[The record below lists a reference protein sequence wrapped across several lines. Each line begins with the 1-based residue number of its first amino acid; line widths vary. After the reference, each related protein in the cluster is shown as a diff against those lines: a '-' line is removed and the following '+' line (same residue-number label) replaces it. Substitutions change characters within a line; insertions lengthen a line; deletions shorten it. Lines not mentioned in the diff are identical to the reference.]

1 MSRLSGAS
9 MLWRSP
15 MGQCL
20 CAGAVLPLAFAPF
33 GLLPVAMLA
42 YLLFYL
48 ALDGAPSWT
57 QAAWRGWLFGFG
69 QFVTGLYWTGSAI
82 LVEADRFWWV
92 LPFAVLAFPAFLGL
106 FPAGASAVFHL
117 VRQKYPPPPASLAMR
132 SIALRSVLMGTLL
145 ALLLSLVEYMRATLL
160 TGFPWNSP
168 VMIWVEWAPL
178 SQIVAWAGV
187 ATANLL
193 VLLWLC
199 VPAALWGAARR
210 RLACGISI
218 SIVLVMMVAG
228 GFYLD
233 LRRGSVDPLAQ
244 VPLAQDPLAQ
254 DPLAQDRMSGATPIA
269 IVQPNIPQEQKW
281 LNATRQQIAREVLA
295 ATATAKS
302 ASIIIWPETALPFYL
317 DEEPAFPEALRQ
329 ALASGQTVITG
340 ALRREA
346 VGEQMQYFNSVQI
359 WTAAGILQ
367 AQSDKVHLVP
377 FGEYLPFQS
386 TLEWI
391 GLRQLTQ
398 LRGGFTPGKPD
409 PILQLVSGAAFIPLV
424 CYEAIFPLTTSHRAQ
439 TQFLVNVT
447 NDAWFGASTGPYQ
460 HLALARLRSL
470 ESGLPLIRAANTGIS
485 AVIDG
490 TGQIIARK
498 GLGEKGVLNAQLP
511 ARLTP
516 PPQFGRS
523 GLIFSI
529 FLTIGFL
536 ICFANLT
543 SKR

>member
-15 MGQCL
+15 TGQCF

-57 QAAWRGWLFGFG
+57 QAAWRGWLFGLG

-82 LVEADRFWWV
+82 LVEADRYWWV

-106 FPAGASAVFHL
+106 FPAAASAIFHL
-117 VRQKYPPPPASLAMR
+117 VRQKYPPPPASFAMR
-132 SIALRSVLMGTLL
+132 SIALRFVLMGTLL

-160 TGFPWNSP
+160 TGFPWNSH

-178 SQIVAWAGV
+178 SQIVAWVGV
-187 ATANLL
+187 AAANLI

-199 VPAALWGAARR
+199 VPAALWAAAHR
-210 RLACGISI
+210 RLACGVSV
-218 SIVLVMMVAG
+218 SMLLVMVVAG

-233 LRRGSVDPLAQ
+233 LRQGSVDPFAQ
-244 VPLAQDPLAQ
+244 GLI
-254 DPLAQDRMSGATPIA
+254 AQDRMSGATPIA
-269 IVQPNIPQEQKW
+269 IVQPNVAQEQKW
-281 LNATRQQIAREVLA
+281 LNTTRQQIAREVLA

-329 ALASGQTVITG
+329 ALAPGQTVITG

-386 TLEWI
+386 MLEQI

-398 LRGGFTPGKPD
+398 LRGGFTPGEPD
-409 PILQLVSGAAFIPLV
+409 PVLQLVSGAAFIPLV

-439 TQFLVNVT
+439 AQFLVNVT
-447 NDAWFGASTGPYQ
+447 NDAWFGVSTGPYQ

-536 ICFANLT
+536 MYFTNLT
-543 SKR
+543 PKR